1 MRKLDF
7 QLGSG
12 GGRTTSVLFPLPTL
26 LLFRH
31 QEKWC
36 LLLSSQT
43 LPLPGRNLS
52 YTEGLPRLAEP
63 PLQQSSPQHV
73 RSLHAAQKSDPS
85 PSPALCGTASLS
97 GVPSLTQPQA
107 AMTQAG
113 GSFTT
118 VQALSPVSFTLFLTA
133 PLGRMTDEEM
143 VLFGSQGGRV
153 VEAGPG
159 LGPL

>member
-1 MRKLDF
+1 MRKLGF

-43 LPLPGRNLS
+43 LSLPGRNLS

-63 PLQQSSPQHV
+63 PLQQSPPQHV
-73 RSLHAAQKSDPS
+73 RSLHAPQKSDPPQS
-85 PSPALCGTASLS
+85 RPVWNHTAQWGALADTAPGSDD
-97 GVPSLTQPQA
+97 PDRE
-107 AMTQAG
+107 
-113 GSFTT
+113 SFTT
-118 VQALSPVSFTLFLTA
+118 SQALSPGSFTLFLTA

-143 VLFGSQGGRV
+143 VLFGSQGGQV